1 MNITLFWI
9 LLSTFLVSLIAFIG
23 IFALAIKEKLLK
35 RIIFLLIALSAGAL
49 MGDAFLH
56 LIPEAVG
63 LPNKYIFLAIGLP
76 GSCLGNKIEKRVRKG
91 YPPCHFI
98 SVVRGHCLN

>member
-23 IFALAIKEKLLK
+23 ILALAIKEKLLK
-35 RIIFLLIALSAGAL
+35 KIIFLLIALSAGAL

-56 LIPEAVG
+56 LIPEAIG
-63 LPNKYIFLAIGLP
+63 LSNKYIYLETL
-76 GSCLGNKIEKRVRKG
+76 
-91 YPPCHFI
+91 
-98 SVVRGHCLN
+98 